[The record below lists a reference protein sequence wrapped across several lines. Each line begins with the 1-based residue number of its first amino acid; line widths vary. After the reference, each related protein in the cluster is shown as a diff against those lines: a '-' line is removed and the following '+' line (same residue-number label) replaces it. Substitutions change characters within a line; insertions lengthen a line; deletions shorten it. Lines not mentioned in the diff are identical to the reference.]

1 MIATPVA
8 QEEQIA
14 IFGDLENVFH
24 PVLLHSDG
32 FPRRITLFLD
42 ALKAELTRANLA
54 PAREFSRLYME
65 MQLARSLDWHDACQQ
80 AVARAGFTLLWSP
93 PRQSAESL
101 LERDVLSLVRSPDGA
116 ALPKDI
122 IIISGDGDT
131 ILAIDA
137 LRWIRARRNVCVMSW
152 SHKLNR
158 WILPVASGVINLES
172 IVPLTRH
179 YTL

>member
-1 MIATPVA
+1 MTVTPIA

-32 FPRRITLFLD
+32 FPRRIARFLA
-42 ALKAELTRANLA
+42 ALKAELTRANLT
-54 PAREFSRLYME
+54 PAHEFSWLYQE
-65 MQLARSLDWHDACQQ
+65 MQHARSPAWHYDCEQ
-80 AVARAGFTLLWSP
+80 AAASEGFTLHWSP
-93 PRQSAESL
+93 PRHSAESL
-101 LERDVLSLVRSPDGA
+101 LENDVKRLLQSAKAR

-131 ILAIDA
+131 IPVIDA
-137 LRWIRARRNVCVMSW
+137 LRWTNGRRNVCVMSW

-158 WILPVASGVINLES
+158 WITPVASGIIKLDS
-172 IVPLTRH
+172 ITPLWQH
-179 YTL
+179 YL